1 MAFRHDLVGYKPVVY
16 FILQAAPS
24 PQTTTDNRSELVPT
38 DNRSVLVVAAT
49 NRPDL
54 LDEALVRPGRI
65 DKVVYVP
72 QPDTQVH
79 L

>member
-1 MAFRHDLVGYKPVVY
+1 MQVTGNA
-16 FILQAAPS
+16 
-24 PQTTTDNRSELVPT
+24 QTRT

-72 QPDTQVH
+72 HPDRQV
-79 L
+79 LF